1 MTIRSRLALVLVS
14 FLLGLGLVAQMRGR
28 RGVVSDVPTEE
39 QAALIGSLV
48 VANAELRRE
57 VQKLE
62 GERQAYD
69 KAAQRAVIPQMVEEL
84 GRMRIVNGSVEVAG
98 GGVQVTVGAGV
109 NVVDLQ
115 DLLNEMRN
123 VGAEAICLNGVRLTI
138 RSALVADEIGILVDG
153 RRIEPPFVFQAVG
166 EPTTM
171 ATALNRRGG
180 VLDLLRGAYAGLE
193 LEVEMVPL
201 MVLPAV
207 RQERGYV
214 LAQPSA

>member
-1 MTIRSRLALVLVS
+1 MKVHSRMALIVVS

-28 RGVVSDVPTEE
+28 RGQVVEVPSEE

-48 VANAELRRE
+48 VANADLRRE

-69 KAAQRAVIPQMVEEL
+69 KASQRAVIPQMVEEL
-84 GRMRIVNGSVEVAG
+84 GRMRIINGTVEVAG

-115 DLLNEMRN
+115 DLLNEIRN

-138 RSALVADEIGILVDG
+138 RSALVADHAGILVDG
-153 RRIEPPFVFQAVG
+153 RRIEPPFVFEAVG
-166 EPTTM
+166 EPATM
-171 ATALNRRGG
+171 ANALNRRGG
-180 VLDLLRGAYAGLE
+180 VLDLLRGTYEGLE
-193 LEVEMVPL
+193 LEVETVPL
-201 MVLPAV
+201 LVLPAV
-207 RQERGYV
+207 RQEKDFV
-214 LAQPSA
+214 LARPST

>member
-1 MTIRSRLALVLVS
+1 MNIRSRLALVLLS

-28 RGVVSDVPTEE
+28 RGVVPDVPTEE

-84 GRMRIVNGSVEVAG
+84 ARMRIVNGGVEVAG

-153 RRIEPPFVFQAVG
+153 RRIEPPFIFQAVG

-180 VLDLLRGAYAGLE
+180 VLDLLRGAYTGLE
-193 LEVEMVPL
+193 LEVETVPL

>member
-1 MTIRSRLALVLVS
+1 MKVHSRMALILVS

-28 RGVVSDVPTEE
+28 RGQVVEVPSEE

-48 VANAELRRE
+48 VANADLRRE

-69 KAAQRAVIPQMVEEL
+69 KASQRAVIPQMVEEL
-84 GRMRIVNGSVEVAG
+84 GRMRIINGTVEVAG

-115 DLLNEMRN
+115 DLLNEIRN

-138 RSALVADEIGILVDG
+138 RSALVADQAGILVDG
-153 RRIEPPFVFQAVG
+153 RRIEPPFVFEAVG
-166 EPTTM
+166 EPATM
-171 ATALNRRGG
+171 ANALNRRGG
-180 VLDLLRGAYAGLE
+180 VLDLLRGTYEGLE
-193 LEVEMVPL
+193 LEVETVPL
-201 MVLPAV
+201 LVLPAV
-207 RQERGYV
+207 RQEKDFV
-214 LAQPSA
+214 LARPST

>member
-1 MTIRSRLALVLVS
+1 MKVHSRMALIVVS

-28 RGVVSDVPTEE
+28 RGQVVEVPSEE

-48 VANAELRRE
+48 VANADLRRE

-69 KAAQRAVIPQMVEEL
+69 KASQRAVIPQMVEEL
-84 GRMRIVNGSVEVAG
+84 GRMRIINGTVEVAG

-115 DLLNEMRN
+115 DLLNEIRN

-138 RSALVADEIGILVDG
+138 RSALVADQAGILVDG

-166 EPTTM
+166 EPATM

-180 VLDLLRGAYAGLE
+180 VLDLLRGTYEGLE
-193 LEVEMVPL
+193 LEVETVPL

-207 RQERGYV
+207 RQEKGFV
-214 LAQPSA
+214 LARPSA

>member
-1 MTIRSRLALVLVS
+1 MKVHSRLALILVS

-28 RGVVSDVPTEE
+28 RGQVVEVPSEE

-48 VANAELRRE
+48 VANADLRRE

-69 KAAQRAVIPQMVEEL
+69 KASQRAVIPQMVEEL
-84 GRMRIVNGSVEVAG
+84 GRMRIINGTVEVAG

-115 DLLNEMRN
+115 DLLNEIRN

-138 RSALVADEIGILVDG
+138 RSALVADQAGVLVDG

-166 EPTTM
+166 EPATM

-180 VLDLLRGAYAGLE
+180 VLDLLRGTYEGLE
-193 LEVEMVPL
+193 LEVETVPL

-207 RQERGYV
+207 RQEKDFV
-214 LAQPSA
+214 LARPSA